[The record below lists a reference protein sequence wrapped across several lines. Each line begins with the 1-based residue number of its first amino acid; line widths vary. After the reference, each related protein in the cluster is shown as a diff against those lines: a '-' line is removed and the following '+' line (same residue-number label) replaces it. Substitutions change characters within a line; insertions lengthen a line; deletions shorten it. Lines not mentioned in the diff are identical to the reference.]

1 MANPNSR
8 QTLIDYCLRRLGAP
22 VIEINVDED
31 QIEDRIDEAIQ
42 YFQEF
47 HSDATMKGYLKHQL
61 TSTDIANKYITLSS
75 DIQTVSRM
83 FRVNSTFSQTGNMF
97 DIKYQMA
104 LNDIWDL
111 ATFAGDLS
119 YYEQIQ
125 QYLSTLDMK
134 LNGTPLVNFVRRQ
147 NRLYIYG
154 HIEDKDLEEN
164 DYVVLEMYQTINPE
178 NFTSIYNDMWLKA
191 YATSLIKLQWGMNLI
206 KFEGM
211 QLPGGV
217 IINGRQIFDDA
228 QAEISEL
235 QEKIRLEHE
244 LPPDFFMG

>member
-8 QTLIDYCLRRLGAP
+8 STLIDYCLRRLGSP

-42 YFQEF
+42 YFQEY
-47 HSDATMKGYLKHQL
+47 HSDATKKGYLKHQL
-61 TSTDIANKYITLSS
+61 TSTDIANKYVTLSS
-75 DIQTVSRM
+75 DIQQVSRM

-147 NRLYIYG
+147 NRLYIHG

-164 DYVVLEMYQTINPE
+164 DYIVLEVYETIDPSS
-178 NFTSIYNDMWLKA
+178 FTSIYNDMWLKQ

-217 IINGRQIFDDA
+217 IINGRQLFDDA